1 MSHVVGFFSGNSRF
15 PAPLYCIIE
24 NILQQARRKPG
35 GQEGTSD
42 FAGIEKSRSRSRKR
56 IIYYRWLP
64 QIFGPSAA
72 YVQSGLL
79 QSVHLKL
86 VDKIVLV
93 LKAQKNYYYVILHNI
108 LYYYIA
114 T

>member
-1 MSHVVGFFSGNSRF
+1 MQRQK
-15 PAPLYCIIE
+15 E
-24 NILQQARRKPG
+24 
-35 GQEGTSD
+35 T
-42 FAGIEKSRSRSRKR
+42 
-56 IIYYRWLP
+56 IYYCWLP

-93 LKAQKNYYYVILHNI
+93 LKARKNY
-108 LYYYIA
+108 
-114 T
+114 TM

>member
-1 MSHVVGFFSGNSRF
+1 MHKQRQK
-15 PAPLYCIIE
+15 E
-24 NILQQARRKPG
+24 
-35 GQEGTSD
+35 T
-42 FAGIEKSRSRSRKR
+42 
-56 IIYYRWLP
+56 IYYCWLP

-93 LKAQKNYYYVILHNI
+93 LKARKNYTMLYILDYVHS
-108 LYYYIA
+108 YPEYKG
-114 T
+114 